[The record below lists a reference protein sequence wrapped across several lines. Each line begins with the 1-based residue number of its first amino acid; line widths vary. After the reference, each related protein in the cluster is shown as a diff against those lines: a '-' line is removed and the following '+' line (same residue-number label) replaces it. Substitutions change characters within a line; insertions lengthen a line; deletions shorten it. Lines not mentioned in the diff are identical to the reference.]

1 MVAEMTP
8 DRDFIARFDSLPLG
22 AYGGTYEGRRYRVTK
37 TQMASGRS
45 QKLEAEE
52 LGGTDYVS
60 FNLYRLASGETLLK
74 PCEMPPEKVVA
85 FVLGVEP
92 D

>member
-1 MVAEMTP
+1 MSTDPAFLE
-8 DRDFIARFDSLPLG
+8 AFDHLPVG
-22 AYGGTYEGRRYRVTK
+22 GYGGTYEGRRYRITK
-37 TQMASGRS
+37 AQMSNGRS

-60 FNLYRLASGETLLK
+60 FNLYRLATGQALLK
-74 PCEMPPEKVVA
+74 PCEMPEDKVVA
-85 FVLGVEP
+85 FVMGVSV

>member
-1 MVAEMTP
+1 MSTQA
-8 DRDFIARFDSLPLG
+8 FLKAFDDLPRG
-22 AYGGTYEGRRYRVTK
+22 AYGGTYQGKRYRIMKSVLVT
-37 TQMASGRS
+37 GLS

-52 LGGTDYVS
+52 LGGNDYIS

-74 PCEMPPEKVVA
+74 PCEMPQEKVID
-85 FVLGVEP
+85 FVLGVVA

>member
-1 MVAEMTP
+1 MSVDPA
-8 DRDFIARFDSLPLG
+8 FLSRFDALPIG
-22 AYGGTYEGRRYRVTK
+22 GYGGTFEGRRYRVVKSVMVT
-37 TQMASGRS
+37 GRS

-60 FNLYRLASGETLLK
+60 FNLYRLAGGEALLK
-74 PCEMPPEKVVA
+74 PCEMPDEKVIA
-85 FVLGVEP
+85 FVLGLEV

>member
-1 MVAEMTP
+1 MSTDPAFLE
-8 DRDFIARFDSLPLG
+8 AFDHLPVG
-22 AYGGTYEGRRYRVTK
+22 GYGGTYEGRRYRITK
-37 TQMASGRS
+37 AQMSNGRS

-60 FNLYRLASGETLLK
+60 FNLYRLATGQVLLK
-74 PCEMPPEKVVA
+74 PCEMPEDKVVA
-85 FVLGVEP
+85 FVMGVSV